1 MKFVFVYSRQIG
13 SSTKRWC
20 CTSEYQHSCRTCEC
34 IELSLSQC
42 VQRCDIDS
50 VASLWT
56 IDCDNR
62 YLVAPF
68 ERNSD
73 VFIHSCALYHGFE
86 AMTSTPQTP
95 DPVRQR
101 RSLIAVW
108 TKRANRFGYLA
119 FGVSIV
125 AVAVGLIDT
134 FTPLIGRLATAGL
147 VIGSILLAPAI
158 VLGYAIKSAEKED
171 RLNGV

>member
-1 MKFVFVYSRQIG
+1 
-13 SSTKRWC
+13 
-20 CTSEYQHSCRTCEC
+20 
-34 IELSLSQC
+34 
-42 VQRCDIDS
+42 
-50 VASLWT
+50 
-56 IDCDNR
+56 
-62 YLVAPF
+62 
-68 ERNSD
+68 
-73 VFIHSCALYHGFE
+73 
-86 AMTSTPQTP
+86 MTSTPQTP
-95 DPVRQR
+95 DPVRRR

-134 FTPLIGRLATAGL
+134 FTPLVGRIATAGL

-171 RLNGV
+171 KLNGV